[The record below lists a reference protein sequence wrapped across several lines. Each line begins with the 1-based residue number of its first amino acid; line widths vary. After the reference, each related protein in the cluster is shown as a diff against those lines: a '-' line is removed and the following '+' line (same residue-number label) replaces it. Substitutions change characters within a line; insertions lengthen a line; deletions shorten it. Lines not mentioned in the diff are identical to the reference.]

1 MSHLRG
7 QQKRKRIKCFE
18 KRANKL
24 PSQVSHSMKISMS
37 IFSPVWGKNLSRAQK
52 ADLSNC
58 RGIRHWSPLQWHFP
72 HLGEVNWL
80 VFKTISH
87 LICSL
92 GPLGR
97 SWGRQRSHSGRK
109 MQNRKSLIQLWV
121 LNLKKGLE
129 GAGGQRSVRHWLTFT
144 AVTGEHWEPLLQELH
159 ELSFA
164 IHCCKAGALW
174 KVTPRQET
182 FDIFGLRCQEEDELT
197 LAWAGAWSG
206 GCPKWT
212 KKKKMLHVD
221 GAFKVKKKRG
231 LVAGAV

>member
-109 MQNRKSLIQLWV
+109 MQNRKSHTTV
-121 LNLKKGLE
+121 
-129 GAGGQRSVRHWLTFT
+129 SVKPKERAWGSRGTKISKTLTHIHSSDRRALRT
-144 AVTGEHWEPLLQELH
+144 SVTGAPWAVLCHTLL
-159 ELSFA
+159 
-164 IHCCKAGALW
+164 
-174 KVTPRQET
+174 
-182 FDIFGLRCQEEDELT
+182 
-197 LAWAGAWSG
+197 
-206 GCPKWT
+206 
-212 KKKKMLHVD
+212 
-221 GAFKVKKKRG
+221 
-231 LVAGAV
+231 